1 MKHIEYPDNF
11 KVTLRRETF
20 DLIKVSAS
28 CRDIGLY
35 RALKDYLSVHIFPY
49 MLKGDSLTI
58 RALNE
63 TDTSVGVVLYLNYR
77 LLVKAKEEGS
87 VGLYDATRH
96 RGNYPLGGTEPTA
109 ADNKHQDTLASHPCE
124 VVGLL

>member
-1 MKHIEYPDNF
+1 MKHDYPDNF

-28 CRDIGLY
+28 CRSIGLY
-35 RALKDYLSVHIFPY
+35 RALKDYLAVHVFPY
-49 MLKGDSLTI
+49 ILQGDSITI

-87 VGLYDATRH
+87 VGLYAATRQ
-96 RGNYPLGGTEPTA
+96 RGNHPLGGTEPTA
-109 ADNKHQDTLASHPCE
+109 ADEQNPDTLASRPCE
-124 VVGLL
+124 VVGLI